1 MNWPLSVQGF
11 TVLKA
16 MSPSSECK
24 GFFSHLF
31 SSLSSVPLL
40 SHLLWVS
47 YLYIF
52 SHKILNSTLHSFLS
66 QIEMIVNSAFFFF
79 AQQRLTF
86 QALFKV
92 LGSYTTTTNSVM
104 MVVFSIS
111 MCTSHSAVGYDQ
123 RLACVSSSATVHHK
137 LWSSE
142 HAGNFLDCTVWSSL
156 PSSPREVEQDPLIPL
171 YRYHRTETSSTTD
184 NSSSHWRKSYI
195 KHTGS
200 I

>member
-11 TVLKA
+11 TVFKA

-24 GFFSHLF
+24 GFFFLIPFLLFLRSHYF
-31 SSLSSVPLL
+31 HICCEFHNYIYFHIRS
-40 SHLLWVS
+40 WIQ
-47 YLYIF
+47 LYI
-52 SHKILNSTLHSFLS
+52 LS
-66 QIEMIVNSAFFFF
+66 QSNRNDSQFCIFF

-92 LGSYTTTTNSVM
+92 LGSYTATTNSVM
-104 MVVFSIS
+104 MVLFSIS
-111 MCTSHSAVGYDQ
+111 MCTSHSAVGYGQ
-123 RLACVSSSATVHHK
+123 RFACVSSSATVHHK

-142 HAGNFLDCTVWSSL
+142 HAGNFLDFFVWSSL
-156 PSSPREVEQDPLIPL
+156 PSSPREVEQEPLIPL

-184 NSSSHWRKSYI
+184 NSFSHWRKSYI